1 SLLSYIPKYQW
12 MFWLSFLGNV
22 LRAFFTPMYSYGA
35 SRAQEL
41 FYEFDI
47 QYFWDSSWFC
57 IWLII
62 IATILTYIGSVL
74 QWNLSAIVGERL
86 IKQLRLDTFSKY
98 LSLSIDGRRLRDL
111 VDQSGTIVENTLI
124 VIVCIVMCFSPLGE
138 WRLSLLAF
146 IISPLVL
153 SAEYLQFM
161 VVSNMTERID
171 NTLTKESGTITD
183 YLLNIH
189 TVHAYGLEETLLTS
203 IDKDMA
209 DADKLTKARTLRGAA
224 GLCLSQ
230 FVPTIFIIV
239 ILSVGS
245 VMMNYNMITYLQL
258 FIVYMAV
265 YNSAN
270 LIGVNLAYTPSLRL
284 AQRSAKNILATL
296 HMTSEDDAVREI
308 QT

>member
-1 SLLSYIPKYQW
+1 
-12 MFWLSFLGNV
+12 
-22 LRAFFTPMYSYGA
+22 MYSYGA

-98 LSLSIDGRRLRDL
+98 LSMQISFFDEPNHLPSILTSRLSIDGRRLRDL
-111 VDQSGTIVENTLI
+111 VDQSGIIVENTLI
-124 VIVCIVMCFSPLGE
+124 VIICMAMCFSPLGE

-224 GLCLSQ
+224 GQCYLSLFLQ
-230 FVPTIFIIV
+230 S
-239 ILSVGS
+239 LS
-245 VMMNYNMITYLQL
+245 L
-258 FIVYMAV
+258 
-265 YNSAN
+265 
-270 LIGVNLAYTPSLRL
+270 
-284 AQRSAKNILATL
+284 
-296 HMTSEDDAVREI
+296 
-308 QT
+308 